1 MMTQPAGVS
10 LSETTVPPSPRTPWL
25 TSGQKNLILV
35 ILLVLLYLRL
45 RRRMKAK
52 GRRCP
57 LCGKSHL
64 PDALI
69 CLNCSTKL

>member
-1 MMTQPAGVS
+1 MGQPSGIS
-10 LSETTVPPSPRTPWL
+10 LTEAEVVPPSEFPWL
-25 TSGQKNLILV
+25 SSGQKNLIIL

-52 GRRCP
+52 TRYCP
-57 LCGKSHL
+57 KCGKSHL
-64 PDALI
+64 PDALV

>member
-1 MMTQPAGVS
+1 MEQPAGVS
-10 LSETTVPPSPRTPWL
+10 LSETEAVPPSQIPWL
-25 TSGQKNLILV
+25 SSAQKNLILV

-45 RRRMKAK
+45 RRRMTAK
-52 GRRCP
+52 GRRCN

-64 PDALI
+64 PDALV

>member
-1 MMTQPAGVS
+1 MGQPAGVS
-10 LSETTVPPSPRTPWL
+10 LSETEVAPPSQIPWL
-25 TSGQKNLILV
+25 SSAQKNLILV

-45 RRRMKAK
+45 RRRMTAK

-57 LCGKSHL
+57 LCDKSHL
-64 PDALI
+64 PDALV

>member
-1 MMTQPAGVS
+1 MGQPAGVS
-10 LSETTVPPSPRTPWL
+10 LSETEAVPPSQIPWL
-25 TSGQKNLILV
+25 SSAQKNLILV

-45 RRRMKAK
+45 RRRMTAK
-52 GRRCP
+52 SRRCP

-64 PDALI
+64 PDALV